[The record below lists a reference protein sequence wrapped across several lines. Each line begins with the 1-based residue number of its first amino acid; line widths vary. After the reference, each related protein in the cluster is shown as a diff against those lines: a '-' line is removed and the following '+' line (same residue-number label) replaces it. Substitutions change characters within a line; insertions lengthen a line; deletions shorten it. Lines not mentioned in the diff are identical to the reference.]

1 MEKTDLI
8 KEFCM
13 NFLKCGVA
21 GWCME
26 IVFTSV
32 ESIAAGDFRL
42 MGRTSLIM
50 FPIYGLGALLG
61 PIGRGVDNWLGD
73 RKAIAK
79 KDRMWRHGVN
89 DMVLIFAVEYVSG
102 FFLRMAGVCPW
113 DYTGRNMN
121 VDGLIRLDFAPC
133 WFGAGLLFERLT
145 RRKKR

>member
-1 MEKTDLI
+1 
-8 KEFCM
+8 
-13 NFLKCGVA
+13 
-21 GWCME
+21 ME